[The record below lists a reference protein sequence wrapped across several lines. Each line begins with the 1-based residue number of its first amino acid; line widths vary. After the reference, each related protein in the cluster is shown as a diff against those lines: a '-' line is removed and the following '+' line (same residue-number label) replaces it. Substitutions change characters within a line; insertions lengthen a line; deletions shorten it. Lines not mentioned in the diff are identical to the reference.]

1 MMGPNKLNARPMT
14 NNLLLPTLSEIMPA
28 GNSIKILE
36 KNHEE
41 TTKPTRTPD
50 GSRVFAN
57 IGRKDE
63 ERLIPVIILNT
74 IKRSSK

>member
-1 MMGPNKLNARPMT
+1 MMGPNRLKASPKT
-14 NNLLLPTLSEIMPA
+14 SNLLLPTLSEIMPA
-28 GNSIKILE
+28 GISMNILE

-50 GSRVFAN
+50 GSRVFAK

-63 ERLIPVIILNT
+63 ERLIPVIILNPMN
-74 IKRSSK
+74 RSSK